1 MNGTVLHLAHTIKI
15 NNMNNIENLFDYTT
29 GQFELID
36 HLLTMGVG
44 VHFAALFFFLII
56 SQFVAPKY
64 RVATA
69 LSCIVMVSAG
79 LILYSQAAM
88 WTDAFAYKDGAYR
101 LQDLTFSNGY
111 RYVNWMATI
120 PCLLTQLLIVLN
132 LKGKSLFSTAT
143 WLIIAAWGMII
154 TGYVGQL
161 YEVEDISQLMIWG
174 AISTVLFVIMNF
186 IVGTKIFTQRST
198 MLGGADST
206 IKKVFWL
213 MMFAWTLYPIAYLV
227 PYFMNTADGVVLR
240 QFLFTV
246 ADISSK
252 VVYGLM
258 ISYIAIKQSAA
269 AGYVPAQQALGR
281 LGMEFKEA

>member
-1 MNGTVLHLAHTIKI
+1 GSSGSSGMK
-15 NNMNNIENLFDYTT
+15 NIESLFDYSA
-29 GQFELID
+29 GQFEFID

-44 VHFAALFFFLII
+44 VHFAALIFFLVV

-64 RVATA
+64 RIATA

-79 LILYSQAAM
+79 LILNSQAVM
-88 WTDAFAYKDGAYR
+88 WTDAYAYVDGSYQ

-120 PCLLTQLLIVLN
+120 PCLLLQLLIVLN
-132 LKGKSLFSTAT
+132 LKGKELFSTAT
-143 WLIIAAWGMII
+143 WLILAAWGMII

-161 YEVEDISQLMIWG
+161 YEVDDIAQLMIWG
-174 AISTVLFVIMNF
+174 AVSTAFFVVMNW
-186 IVGTKIFTQRST
+186 IVGTKIFKNRAT
-198 MLGGADST
+198 MLGGTDST
-206 IKKVFWL
+206 ITKVFWL

-227 PYFMNTADGVVLR
+227 PAFMNNADGVVLR
-240 QFLFTV
+240 QLLFTI

-252 VVYGLM
+252 VIYGLM
-258 ISYIAIKQSAA
+258 ITYIAIQQSAA

-281 LGMEFKEA
+281 IGMDSKAA